1 MFKKLLPK
9 QDNFFELFQQ
19 AAHQLVSAAELF
31 VRLMQDL
38 AGTEQYAKDIAEHEA
53 IADNCARAT
62 FDLLHK
68 TFITPF
74 DRHDIH
80 QLTRK
85 LDDILDMIN
94 RTTQRIALY
103 QLTSLPL
110 GLQQIS
116 QCVLEAAVATRT
128 ALKQL
133 EYLKNAPEI
142 IRLCRAISE
151 ADNKAELIMLQ
162 GVGDLFAQEMDFK
175 LLLKTKEIYEYSTYI
190 VRECHDLA
198 DIVKGIVLEYS

>member
-1 MFKKLLPK
+1 MLKRLLPK

-19 AAHQLVSAAELF
+19 TAHQVVSAAELF
-31 VRLMQDL
+31 SRLMQDL
-38 AGTEQYAKDIAEHEA
+38 AHTEQYAKDIAEHEA

-85 LDDILDMIN
+85 LDDILDMTN

-103 QLTSLPL
+103 QLQALPE
-110 GLQQIS
+110 GLHQIAL
-116 QCVLEAAVATRT
+116 CALDAAKAIKT

-142 IRLCRAISE
+142 IRLCRTISE
-151 ADNKAELIMLQ
+151 ADNQAERIMLQ
-162 GVGDLFAQEMDFK
+162 GVGELFAQEMDFK
-175 LLLKTKEIYEYSTYI
+175 QLLKLKEIYEYSTYI